1 MRKEEFITEGPLD
14 YFKNR
19 GLQKQFKQSQQER
32 DKKVDALAK
41 NALKNVAAYIS
52 SAVKSG
58 KPTPTPAELS
68 QWAKKYF
75 ANFSKDMLNDFEVNS
90 TPQKIDERGLYD
102 WFSQLLNHNFVRL
115 DTIRQQQ
122 AQQNIGQE
130 PAQNAGQET
139 GQEPTTAKK
148 RYVKPKYEQI
158 FSDPERLRAAWNA
171 FVDQNGNVTP
181 AMRGVLKDIWMNTGG
196 IRAESAEKKI
206 DEDWKKTAAAFG
218 TGAALA
224 LGSQFMK
231 DKNVSPDEWNPPPSR
246 SEIVSPKKDNKV
258 APPQQNKNV
267 PPLPKNEFRDILIK
281 KATAQGIHGV
291 ELAQLLA
298 QAHHE
303 TGGYRTMIEDGDNA
317 RFTRMYDKAKNYRT
331 ARRLG
336 NTTVGDG
343 PKFKGRGHLQITG
356 RDNYTFAA
364 KYLKLPLTS
373 SPDLLGDPN
382 IGADASLWYWVKR
395 VKPYVTDFS
404 DTESV
409 TKRINPGL
417 SGLADR
423 MEQFEYYKQRI
434 VRDDK

>member
-1 MRKEEFITEGPLD
+1 MRKEEFVTEGPLD
-14 YFKNR
+14 FFKNR
-19 GLQKQFKQSQQER
+19 GLNKQFKQSQKER
-32 DKKVDALAK
+32 DKRVDALAK
-41 NALKNVAAYIS
+41 LALKNVAAYIS

-58 KPTPTPAELS
+58 KQTPTPDELVL
-68 QWAKKYF
+68 WAKKYF

-90 TPQKIDERGLYD
+90 KPQKVDSRGLYD

-115 DTIRQQQ
+115 DSIRQQQ
-122 AQQNIGQE
+122 TQQSSEQ
-130 PAQNAGQET
+130 GQET
-139 GQEPTTAKK
+139 EQGQEQSPEQKPTAKK
-148 RYVKPKYEQI
+148 RTVPPKYEKI

-171 FVDQNGNVTP
+171 FVDQNVAVTP
-181 AMRGVLKDIWMNTGG
+181 AMRGVLKNIWMNTGG
-196 IRAESAEKKI
+196 IKAESAEKKNL

-224 LGSQFMK
+224 LGSQFLK
-231 DKNVSPDEWNPPPSR
+231 DKNIDHTEWNPPTSR
-246 SEIVSPKKDNKV
+246 SEIISQKKDYQQQS
-258 APPQQNKNV
+258 PQHEKDIS
-267 PPLPKNEFRDILIK
+267 PLPKNEFRDILIK
-281 KATAQGIHGV
+281 KATAKGIHGV

-303 TGGYRTMIEDGDNA
+303 TGGYRTMVEDGDNA
-317 RFTRMYDKAKNYRT
+317 RFMRMYDTAKNYKT
-331 ARRLG
+331 ARKFG
-336 NTTVGDG
+336 NTKVGDG
-343 PKFKGRGHLQITG
+343 PRFKGRGHLQITG
-356 RDNYTFAA
+356 RDNYAFAG

-373 SPDLLGDPN
+373 NPDMLEDPI

-434 VRDDK
+434 VK